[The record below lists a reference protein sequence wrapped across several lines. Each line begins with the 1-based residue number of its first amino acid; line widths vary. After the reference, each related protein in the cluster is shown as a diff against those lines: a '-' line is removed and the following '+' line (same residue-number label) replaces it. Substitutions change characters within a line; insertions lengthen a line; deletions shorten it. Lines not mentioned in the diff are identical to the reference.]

1 MMMTLMMPS
10 SNGERRCGSTIDNN
24 NSHVNRILLPLLP
37 LLSEYA
43 RICFR
48 VLYPRTA
55 ASVFQRRLFCFRNR
69 KNKQREKRRTRHFIF
84 AHILSHTPPQPKQAL
99 LKVRIKESREAVRL
113 NAYKIFNSTS
123 TLYLTLF
130 RSYLA
135 SSYYRYG
142 FISRRER
149 AQAQALG
156 LAFYPFSQIQNAEI
170 FVDRSFTHPFYFLPF
185 NFYSVDFER
194 RV

>member
-1 MMMTLMMPS
+1 ML
-10 SNGERRCGSTIDNN
+10 
-24 NSHVNRILLPLLP
+24 
-37 LLSEYA
+37 EY
-43 RICFR
+43 
-48 VLYPRTA
+48 VS
-55 ASVFQRRLFCFRNR
+55 ASFIHAQQRRFFSADYFVSEIEKTSKRKKGEHANLFLH
-69 KNKQREKRRTRHFIF
+69 TYV
-84 AHILSHTPPQPKQAL
+84 LSHTPPQPKQAL

-113 NAYKIFNSTS
+113 NAYKISNSTS

-156 LAFYPFSQIQNAEI
+156 LAFYPFSQI
-170 FVDRSFTHPFYFLPF
+170 
-185 NFYSVDFER
+185 
-194 RV
+194 

>member
-1 MMMTLMMPS
+1 ML
-10 SNGERRCGSTIDNN
+10 
-24 NSHVNRILLPLLP
+24 
-37 LLSEYA
+37 EY
-43 RICFR
+43 
-48 VLYPRTA
+48 VS
-55 ASVFQRRLFCFRNR
+55 ASFIHAQQRRFFSADYFVSEIEKTSKR
-69 KNKQREKRRTRHFIF
+69 KKRRTCHFIF
-84 AHILSHTPPQPKQAL
+84 EHIRLVLSHTPPQPKQAL

-113 NAYKIFNSTS
+113 NAYKISKSTS

-156 LAFYPFSQIQNAEI
+156 LAFYPFSQI
-170 FVDRSFTHPFYFLPF
+170 
-185 NFYSVDFER
+185 
-194 RV
+194 

>member
-55 ASVFQRRLFCFRNR
+55 ASVFWRRLFCFPEI
-69 KNKQREKRRTRHFIF
+69 EKKGKKENTPSFLPHSKL
-84 AHILSHTPPQPKQAL
+84 HPPQPKQAL

-113 NAYKIFNSTS
+113 NAYKISNSTS

-156 LAFYPFSQIQNAEI
+156 LAFYPFSQI
-170 FVDRSFTHPFYFLPF
+170 
-185 NFYSVDFER
+185 
-194 RV
+194 